1 MTTCHQVSFLIIFEQ
16 HVFLNIFTVH
26 VYIIYIYKYLDIYT
40 CMYTLTVLTRIT
52 HTCVY
57 IYTYAFIFFADKYI
71 YIYLYTCFFD
81 IVVEQEAGA

>member
-1 MTTCHQVSFLIIFEQ
+1 
-16 HVFLNIFTVH
+16 
-26 VYIIYIYKYLDIYT
+26 
-40 CMYTLTVLTRIT
+40 MYTLTVLTRIT